1 MKDDELLLTDEQR
14 KWFLQMECV
23 PGEGAVHIDMTT
35 EDLGYYVNLVDKSR
49 GEV

>member
-1 MKDDELLLTDEQR
+1 
-14 KWFLQMECV
+14 MECV

-49 GEV
+49 GEVWQETPTSKEVLL